1 MPAQAFAGRL
11 PAQLACRDNGLSCGR
26 GRLFGQNQDDNH
38 PMPVISPE
46 FSRHLRH
53 LAGAGLA
60 ALGLL
65 AGASQ
70 AQSNPAADT
79 TEVRTDQVQA
89 RLLAH
94 APEGVMAGKP
104 VWLGLQLTHQPDW
117 HTYWKNP
124 GDSGQATTL
133 EWSLPPGV
141 TAGEI
146 QWPMPSKF
154 PIGHLANYGY
164 DASVL
169 LPVPLT
175 LANTPQQPLRVQLE
189 ASWLVCRVECI
200 PQSGTF
206 AITLPVQQSIA
217 SHAALFDATLQQVP
231 QAQAKVQVKAQVQPQ
246 DSTIRFEASQLP
258 ADWQGKPLNLYPEDF
273 GITQPAAA
281 GEQRWDQGTWQL
293 TVPLQAFRSTSPE
306 TLSVVLVPQADT
318 DAKGVIRNAA
328 DSAGVLASAP
338 VQGEW
343 PALQQVTGLSPELAA
358 ALQAGQNAPATTT
371 SVAPVSLL
379 LALGGALL
387 GGLLLN
393 LMPCVFPV
401 LAIKVM
407 GFARHAHSP
416 SALRVSGIAYTLG
429 VLASVLL
436 LGVLLLAL
444 RAAGEQLG
452 WGFQLQNPW
461 MVAGLAA
468 LFTLI
473 ALNLSG
479 LFEFGQLLSLGS
491 RNSDKER
498 HPVTDAFL
506 SGVLAVVVASPCT
519 APFMGASM
527 GLAIN
532 LPAWQAML
540 LFALLGLGLALPILL
555 LCLFPSLLRWMP
567 RPGAWMQTF
576 RQLLA
581 FPMLATV
588 LWLVWVLGQQSG
600 INGAVTLLAL
610 LLIGSAL
617 VWALTLPGRG
627 RWWLAGVFALT
638 LAWLGWQHGA
648 RLATPVASTATAAD
662 AQWQPWSEARVQQA
676 LAAGQPVFVDYTAA
690 WCITCQ
696 FNKQTV
702 LSTPEFQQ
710 VVQARNVL
718 LLRADWTRNDPAI
731 TASLNA
737 LGRNGVPVYVLHD
750 PAKPQQPQILTE
762 ILRLENVQ
770 QALSALS

>member
-1 MPAQAFAGRL
+1 MP
-11 PAQLACRDNGLSCGR
+11 
-26 GRLFGQNQDDNH
+26 LFSSD
-38 PMPVISPE
+38 
-46 FSRHLRH
+46 FSRSLRR
-53 LAGAGLA
+53 LATTGLA
-60 ALGLL
+60 AAGLL
-65 AGASQ
+65 AGISQ
-70 AQSNPAADT
+70 AQTPLPGGN
-79 TEVRTDQVQA
+79 TEVHTDQIQA

-94 APEGVMAGKP
+94 APEGVAAGKP

-133 EWSLPPGV
+133 SWNLPAGV
-141 TAGEI
+141 SAGEI

-175 LANTPQQPLRVQLE
+175 LSETPQQALRVQLE

-200 PQSGTF
+200 PQSGQF
-206 AITLPVQQSIA
+206 EITLPVRQSIA
-217 SHAALFDATLQQVP
+217 SHAALFDAALKQVP
-231 QAQAKVQVKAQVQPQ
+231 QAHPQARVQAHVQ
-246 DSTIRFEASQLP
+246 DNMLRFEASQLP
-258 ADWQGKPLNLYPEDF
+258 ADWQGRALNLYPEDH

-281 GEQRWDQGTWQL
+281 GEQAWNQGQWSL
-293 TVPLQAFRSTSPE
+293 NVPLQSYRTASPE
-306 TLSVVLVPQADT
+306 TLSVVLVPQAGA
-318 DAKGVIRNAA
+318 DAHGVIRNLPNAA
-328 DSAGVLASAP
+328 GILASAP
-338 VQGEW
+338 VQGSW
-343 PALQQVTGLSPELAA
+343 PAAQPVSGLSPELTA
-358 ALQAGQNAPATTT
+358 ALQAGNAPPD
-371 SVAPVSLL
+371 SGNAPVSLL

-416 SALRVSGIAYTLG
+416 AALRASGIAYTLG

-479 LFEFGQLLSLGS
+479 LFEFGNLRSSGQH
-491 RNSDKER
+491 RSDKEH
-498 HPVTDAFL
+498 HPVLDALL
-506 SGVLAVVVASPCT
+506 SGVLAVIVASPCT

-527 GLAIN
+527 GLAIS

-540 LFALLGLGLALPILL
+540 LFLLLGLGLALPVLL
-555 LCLFPSLLRWMP
+555 LCLFPALLRWLP

-610 LLIGSAL
+610 LLAGSAL
-617 VWALTLPGRG
+617 IWALTLPGRS
-627 RWWLAGVFALT
+627 RWWLAAIFALL

-648 RLATPVASTATAAD
+648 RLATPVASTSTTAD
-662 AQWQPWSEARVQQA
+662 ANWQPWSEQRVQQA

-702 LSTPEFQQ
+702 LSSPEFLQAAQQ
-710 VVQARNVL
+710 KQLL

-750 PAKPQQPQILTE
+750 PAKPRQPLVLTE